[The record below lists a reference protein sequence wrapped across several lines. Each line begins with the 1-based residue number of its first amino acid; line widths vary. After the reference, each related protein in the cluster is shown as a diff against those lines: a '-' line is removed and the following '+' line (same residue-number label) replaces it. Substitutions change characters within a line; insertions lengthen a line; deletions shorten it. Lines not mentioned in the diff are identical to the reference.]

1 MEKSASKYKKY
12 VITELKSNIVEGG
25 WTEPMQVAGNG
36 KDGRV
41 LWLDNEMV
49 PGAFYVETV
58 WAYPTKPD
66 DPPDK
71 YPQTISNPHTH
82 DYDEVLSFFGTNFND
97 PHDLGGEVDF
107 WLGGEKQIITKSAI
121 VFIPKGLQ
129 HCPLIYRKVNS
140 PIFIFSTGPGQMY
153 F

>member
-1 MEKSASKYKKY
+1 MEKSESKFKKY

-82 DYDEVLSFFGTNFND
+82 DYKGVKSALDSFGL
-97 PHDLGGEVDF
+97 LGG
-107 WLGGEKQIITKSAI
+107 LAGRPS
-121 VFIPKGLQ
+121 
-129 HCPLIYRKVNS
+129 N
-140 PIFIFSTGPGQMY
+140 
-153 F
+153 